1 MRKSLLAV
9 LLVLTGVVGAQAATP
24 RDALVVNT
32 SWLAGHLT
40 DKDLVILHV
49 GSEAGYKAGHIPGAR
64 LVDGKILQVNTPE
77 GLSVEVPPPDVLHQQ
92 LEALGISDN
101 SRVIVYNEADE
112 FQRATRVLFT
122 LDVAGLGDHTSLLD
136 GGLAEWKKTGHAAST
151 DAPQI
156 AQGHLAPLS
165 VQPRVVDAKFVQ
177 SHMKTPGYDLIDAR
191 AAVFYGGLVA
201 KMTGDGHIPGAKSLP
216 YTSVYDSDGKLKS
229 PEELKSLFAA
239 TGVKPGDH
247 VVAYCQVG
255 GQSSAVV
262 FAARTVGIQPQLYDG
277 SFQDWSKRGLPVE
290 TSTAPGAAPDK

>member
-1 MRKSLLAV
+1 MWKPLLITAF
-9 LLVLTGVVGAQAATP
+9 LVFAGEANAATP
-24 RDALVVNT
+24 RDALVVT
-32 SWLAGHLT
+32 PAWLAAHAQ

-49 GSEAGYKAGHIPGAR
+49 GGEAGYKAGHISGAR

-101 SRVIVYNEADE
+101 SRIIVYNEADE

-122 LDVAGLGDHTSLLD
+122 LDVAGFGDHSSLLD
-136 GGLAEWKKTGHAAST
+136 GGLAEWKKTGHALST
-151 DAPQI
+151 DTPQI
-156 AQGHLAPLS
+156 AAGHLAPLS
-165 VQPRVVDAKFVQ
+165 IQPRVVDAKFVQ
-177 SHMKTPGYDLIDAR
+177 SHLKTPGYDLIDAR

-201 KMTGDGHIPGAKSLP
+201 KVTGDGHIPGAKSLP

-229 PEELKSLFAA
+229 PEELKTLFAQA
-239 TGVKPGDH
+239 GVKPGDH

-262 FAARTVGIQPQLYDG
+262 FAARSIGIQPQLYDG

-290 TSTAPGAAPDK
+290 TSATPDK

>member
-1 MRKSLLAV
+1 MSARK
-9 LLVLTGVVGAQAATP
+9 P
-24 RDALVVNT
+24 D
-32 SWLAGHLT
+32 
-40 DKDLVILHV
+40 
-49 GSEAGYKAGHIPGAR
+49 YKAGHIPGAR
-64 LVDGKILQVNTPE
+64 LVDGKILQVNTQE

-101 SRVIVYNEADE
+101 SRVIVYNEGDE

-122 LDVAGLGDHTSLLD
+122 LDVAGLGDHSSLLD

-151 DAPQI
+151 DAPPV
-156 AQGHLAPLS
+156 AQGHLAPLAI
-165 VQPRVVDAKFVQ
+165 QPRVVDSKFVQ
-177 SHMKTPGYDLIDAR
+177 SHMQAPGYDLIDAR

-201 KMTGDGHIPGAKSLP
+201 KVTGDGHIPGAKSLP

-229 PEELKSLFAA
+229 PAELKTLFAGA
-239 TGVKPGDH
+239 GVKPGDH

-262 FAARTVGIQPQLYDG
+262 FAARTMGIEPQLYDG

-290 TSTAPGAAPDK
+290 TSNSPGAAPGK

>member
-1 MRKSLLAV
+1 MWKNFVAAAFIFTGATNALAAP
-9 LLVLTGVVGAQAATP
+9 T

-77 GLSVEVPPPDVLHQQ
+77 GLSVEVPPAEVLHQQ

-101 SRVIVYNEADE
+101 SRIIVYNEGDE

-151 DAPQI
+151 EPAPSG
-156 AQGHLAPLS
+156 QGHLAPLNM
-165 VQPRVVDAKFVQ
+165 QPKVVTADFVQ
-177 SHMKTPGYDLIDAR
+177 SHSKAPGYDLIDAR
-191 AAVFYGGLVA
+191 DAIFYGGMVA
-201 KMTGDGHIPGAKSLP
+201 KMTGDGHIPGARSLP
-216 YTSVYDSDGKLKS
+216 YTKVFDSDGKLK
-229 PEELKSLFAA
+229 PAAELKALFTAA
-239 TGVKPGDH
+239 GVKPGDH

-262 FAARTVGIQPQLYDG
+262 FAARTVGIEPQLYDG
-277 SFQDWSKRGLPVE
+277 SFEDWSKRKLPVE
-290 TSTAPGAAPDK
+290 TSNSPGQ

>member
-1 MRKSLLAV
+1 MWKPLLAAAFIF
-9 LLVLTGVVGAQAATP
+9 TGASAAQAAPT

-32 SWLAGHLT
+32 GWLASHAT

-64 LVDGKILQVNTPE
+64 LVDGKILQVNTQE
-77 GLSVEVPPPDVLHQQ
+77 GLSVEIPPAEMLHQQ

-101 SRVIVYNEADE
+101 SRVIVYNEGDE

-151 DAPQI
+151 DMPQV
-156 AQGHLAPLS
+156 AQGHLKPLDI
-165 VQPRVVDAKFVQ
+165 QPRVVDAKFVQ
-177 SHMKTPGYDLIDAR
+177 SHMKTPDYDLIDAR

-216 YTSVYDSDGKLKS
+216 YTSVTDSDGKLK
-229 PEELKSLFAA
+229 PAAELKTLFAKA
-239 TGVKPGDH
+239 GIKPGDH
-247 VVAYCQVG
+247 VIAYCQVG

-262 FAARTVGIQPQLYDG
+262 FAARTVGIEPQLYDG

-290 TSTAPGAAPDK
+290 TSTSPDK

>member
-1 MRKSLLAV
+1 MWKPLLAAALFLAGAV
-9 LLVLTGVVGAQAATP
+9 DAQAAPT

-32 SWLAGHLT
+32 GWLASHVN

-77 GLSVEVPPPDVLHQQ
+77 GLSVEVPSPDVLHQQ
-92 LEALGISDN
+92 LEALGISDA
-101 SRVIVYNEADE
+101 SRVIVYNETDE

-136 GGLAEWKKTGHAAST
+136 GGLAEWKKTGHTLAT
-151 DAPQI
+151 DMPQV
-156 AQGHLAPLS
+156 AQGHLKPLAI
-165 VQPRVVDAKFVQ
+165 QPRVVDSQFVQ

-229 PEELKSLFAA
+229 PEELKALFAQA
-239 TGVKPGDH
+239 GVKPGDH

-262 FAARTVGIQPQLYDG
+262 FAARTVGIEPQLYDG

-290 TSTAPGAAPDK
+290 TSTAPGK

>member
-1 MRKSLLAV
+1 MWKPLLAAAFV
-9 LLVLTGVVGAQAATP
+9 LACVMGAEAAP
-24 RDALVVNT
+24 SRDALVVN
-32 SWLAGHLT
+32 SAWLASHMN

-64 LVDGKILQVNTPE
+64 LVDGKVLQVNTPE
-77 GLSVEVPPPDVLHQQ
+77 GLSVEVPPPELLHQQ

-101 SRVIVYNEADE
+101 SRVIVYNETDE

-122 LDVAGLGDHTSLLD
+122 LDVAGLGDHSSLLD

-151 DAPQI
+151 DAPQM
-156 AQGHLAPLS
+156 AQGHLAPLAI
-165 VQPRVVDAKFVQ
+165 QPRVVDAKFVQ
-177 SHMKTPGYDLIDAR
+177 SHLKAPGYDLIDAR

-201 KMTGDGHIPGAKSLP
+201 KVTGDGHIPSAKSLP
-216 YTSVYDSDGKLKS
+216 YTSVYDADGKLKS
-229 PEELKSLFAA
+229 PEDLKALFAQA
-239 TGVKPGDH
+239 GVKSGDH

-262 FAARTVGIQPQLYDG
+262 FAARTLGIEPQLYDG

-290 TSTAPGAAPDK
+290 TSTAPGAAPGK

>member
-1 MRKSLLAV
+1 MRKSLFAA
-9 LLVLTGVVGAQAATP
+9 LLILTGVAGAHAATP
-24 RDALVVNT
+24 RDALVVNS

-77 GLSVEVPPPDVLHQQ
+77 GLSVEVPPPDLLHQQ

-101 SRVIVYNEADE
+101 SRVIVYNETDE

-122 LDVAGLGDHTSLLD
+122 LDVAGLGDHSSLLD
-136 GGLAEWKKTGHAAST
+136 GGLAEWKKTGHTAST
-151 DAPQI
+151 DVPPP

-177 SHMKTPGYDLIDAR
+177 SHLKTPGYDLIDAR

-201 KMTGDGHIPGAKSLP
+201 KVTGDGHIPGAKSLP

-239 TGVKPGDH
+239 AGVKPGDH

-262 FAARTVGIQPQLYDG
+262 FAARTVGMEPQLYDG

-290 TSTAPGAAPDK
+290 TSTAPGK

>member
-1 MRKSLLAV
+1 MWKPLLIVAAIAIA
-9 LLVLTGVVGAQAATP
+9 TSAGAATP
-24 RDALVVNT
+24 RDALVVT
-32 SWLAGHLT
+32 PAWLASHLA

-49 GSEAGYKAGHIPGAR
+49 GTEAGYNVGHIPGAR
-64 LVDGKILQVNTPE
+64 LVDSKLLQVSSPD
-77 GLSVEVPPPDVLHQQ
+77 LSVEVPPPDVLHHQM
-92 LEALGISDN
+92 ESLGISDN
-101 SRVIVYNEADE
+101 SHIVVYNETDE

-122 LDVAGLGDHTSLLD
+122 IDVAGFGDHSSLLD
-136 GGLAEWKKTGHAAST
+136 GGLAEWKKSGHATGTEA
-151 DAPQI
+151 AP
-156 AQGHLAPLS
+156 AAAGHLAPLQM
-165 VQPRVVDAKFVQ
+165 QPRVVTADFVQ
-177 SHMKTPGYDLIDAR
+177 SHLKTPGYDLIDGR

-239 TGVKPGDH
+239 AGVKPGDH

-277 SFQDWSKRGLPVE
+277 SFQDWSKRKLPVE
-290 TSTAPGAAPDK
+290 TSSTPDK